1 MAPARKLMVAPLP
14 NFRRSLRMFG
24 HRRRLGSTTNNS
36 RERRVSVMSTSSGTA
51 TGTGL
56 RRDAG
61 IIGLLFAS
69 TTSMIGSGWLFGALH
84 ASKIAGPLSLL
95 SWILGA
101 VIIMLIAL
109 CFAELA
115 SLFPRSGALV
125 HMSHASHGEGLG
137 RVWGWM
143 LFLSYVAVP
152 SVEAESIVTYA
163 NNLYPHL
170 VGSGGILTT
179 TGFVACAVLVGL
191 LALLNLLAIR
201 WLLAVNNTV
210 TWWKIAV
217 PLLTAIVLI
226 VAGAHEVGPLWTGGT
241 SVWTAASSS
250 YDPNGVFIALPAAG
264 IVFSFLGFRTAI
276 DLGGESANPGRN
288 IPLAVIGAVLLS
300 ALVYILLQLGF
311 LNSVKPQ
318 DIANGW
324 GQLNF
329 PGVKGPFAGLA
340 MVLGFGWLATLLYID
355 AAISP
360 AGTGLIYVTA
370 GSRILFANGEMRAGP
385 RVMTRLNSGQIPW
398 VSVVIMWVVGVIFLL
413 PFPAWQKMVDYISD
427 ITALTYG
434 LGPIVLLILRRDH
447 PDLRRPFR
455 VVAASIVAPIAFIC
469 CNLIILWSGFA
480 TVTWMFAIVVIIFL
494 LYLAYF
500 YLVARE
506 QSADFG
512 WDHMWWLGTWF
523 GGMWIVSALSGHDLG
538 GYGFLGFWPAVAVTA
553 VWSLVVI
560 ELAKRSSLP
569 AEETARILIQ
579 IERTM

>member
-1 MAPARKLMVAPLP
+1 
-14 NFRRSLRMFG
+14 
-24 HRRRLGSTTNNS
+24 
-36 RERRVSVMSTSSGTA
+36 MSTSSETA
-51 TGTGL
+51 TRTGL

-170 VGSGGILTT
+170 VGSDGVLTT
-179 TGFVACAVLVGL
+179 AGFVACAVLVGL

-201 WLLAVNNTV
+201 WLLTVNNTV

-226 VAGAHEVGPLWTGGT
+226 VAGAHEVGPLWTAGT

-300 ALVYILLQLGF
+300 AVVYILLQLGF

-324 GQLNF
+324 GQINF

-370 GSRILFANGEMRAGP
+370 GSRILFANGEMKAGP
-385 RVMTRLNSGQIPW
+385 RLLTRLNGGQVPW
-398 VSVVIMWVVGVIFLL
+398 VSVAIMWAVGVIFLL

-447 PDLRRPFR
+447 PDLQRPFR
-455 VVAASIVAPIAFIC
+455 LAAAGIVAPIAFIC
-469 CNLIILWSGFA
+469 CDLIILWSGFA
-480 TVTWMFAIVVIIFL
+480 TVTWMFTIVLIIFL

-500 YLVARE
+500 YLSARE
-506 QSADFG
+506 RGANFG
-512 WDHMWWLGTWF
+512 WGHLWWLGAWF

-538 GYGFLGFWPAVAVTA
+538 GYGVLGFWPAVVLTA
-553 VWSLVVI
+553 GWSLIVI

-569 AEETARILIQ
+569 AEETGRILIQ
-579 IERTM
+579 IERTL

>member
-1 MAPARKLMVAPLP
+1 MAVEAE
-14 NFRRSLRMFG
+14 
-24 HRRRLGSTTNNS
+24 T
-36 RERRVSVMSTSSGTA
+36 SGT
-51 TGTGL
+51 L

-84 ASKIAGPLSLL
+84 ASKIAGPLSLW

-101 VIIMLIAL
+101 VIIMMIAL

-125 HMSHASHGEGLG
+125 HMSHASHGQGLG

-163 NNLYPHL
+163 NNLYPGL
-170 VGSGGILTT
+170 VGADGVLTGL
-179 TGFVACAVLVGL
+179 GFIACAVLVGL

-201 WLLAVNNTV
+201 WLLAVNNTI
-210 TWWKIAV
+210 TWWKIAI
-217 PLLTAIVLI
+217 PALTAIVLI
-226 VAGAHEVGPLWTGGT
+226 IAGASQVGPLWTNGT
-241 SVWTAASSS
+241 SVWTAAPKS
-250 YDPNGVFIALPAAG
+250 YDSNGIFIALPAAG

-276 DLGGESANPGRN
+276 DLGGESSNPGRN
-288 IPLAVIGAVLLS
+288 IPLAVIGAVVLS
-300 ALVYILLQLGF
+300 AVIYILLQYGF

-324 GQLNF
+324 DKINF

-340 MVLGFGWLATLLYID
+340 AMLGFGWLATLLYID

-360 AGTGLIYVTA
+360 AGTGLIYVTG

-385 RVMTRLNSGQIPW
+385 PLLTKLNAAQVPW
-398 VSVVIMWVVGVIFLL
+398 VSVVLMWVLGVIFLL

-447 PDLRRPFR
+447 PDLARPFNLMG
-455 VVAASIVAPIAFIC
+455 ASILAPIAFIFC
-469 CNLIILWSGFA
+469 DLIILWSGFV
-480 TVTWMFAIVVIIFL
+480 TVSWLFAIVLIIFA
-494 LYLAYF
+494 LYLVYYYAI
-500 YLVARE
+500 ARE
-506 QSADFG
+506 PSADFG
-512 WDHMWWLGTWF
+512 WGHIWWLGAWF
-523 GGMWIVSALSGHDLG
+523 GGMWIISALSGHDLG
-538 GYGFLGFWPAVAVTA
+538 GYGVLSFWTAVVVTA
-553 VWSLVVI
+553 VWSLFI
-560 ELAKRSSLP
+560 IWLAMRASIP
-569 AEETARILIQ
+569 AEETAEML
-579 IERTM
+579 THMGKLN

>member
-1 MAPARKLMVAPLP
+1 MS
-14 NFRRSLRMFG
+14 NS
-24 HRRRLGSTTNNS
+24 STT
-36 RERRVSVMSTSSGTA
+36 R
-51 TGTGL
+51 TGKSL

-84 ASKIAGPLSLL
+84 ASKIAGPLSLW

-101 VIIMLIAL
+101 IIIMLIAL

-125 HMSHASHGEGLG
+125 HMSHASHGQGLG

-170 VGSGGILTT
+170 VGNDGVLTGM
-179 TGFVACAVLVGL
+179 GFIVCAILVGM

-201 WLLAVNNTV
+201 WLLAVNNTI

-217 PLLTAIVLI
+217 PFLTAVILI
-226 VAGAHEVGPLWTGGT
+226 IAGAHEIAPLWTHGT
-241 SVWTAASSS
+241 SVWTAASNS
-250 YDPNGVFIALPAAG
+250 YDPNGVFLALPSAG

-276 DLGGESANPGRN
+276 DLGGESANPSRN
-288 IPLAVIGAVLLS
+288 IPLAVIGSVVLS
-300 ALVYILLQLGF
+300 AIIYVLLQLGF

-318 DIANGW
+318 DIVNGW
-324 GQLNF
+324 GQLSF

-340 MVLGFGWLATLLYID
+340 AGLGFGWLATLLYID
-355 AAISP
+355 AAVSP

-385 RVMTRLNSGQIPW
+385 PVLTKLNSGQVPW
-398 VSVVIMWVVGVIFLL
+398 VAVVIMWVIGVVFLL

-434 LGPIVLLILRRDH
+434 IGPIVLLILRRDH
-447 PDLRRPFR
+447 PDLKRPFR
-455 VVAASIVAPIAFIC
+455 LGAAGILAPIAFIC
-469 CNLIILWSGFA
+469 CNLIILWSGLA
-480 TVTWMFAIVVIIFL
+480 TVSWLFMIVLFIFL
-494 LYLAYF
+494 LYLIYF
-500 YLVARE
+500 YLIARE
-506 QSADFG
+506 DSANFG
-512 WDHMWWLGTWF
+512 WDHIWWLGAWF
-523 GGMWIVSALSGHDLG
+523 GGMWIISALSGPNLG
-538 GYGFLGFWPAVAVTA
+538 GYGVLGFWTAVVVTA
-553 VWSLVVI
+553 VWSIVVI
-560 ELAKRSSLP
+560 ELAKRTALP
-569 AEETARILIQ
+569 AEETGRILIE
-579 IERTM
+579 IEHTL

>member
-1 MAPARKLMVAPLP
+1 
-14 NFRRSLRMFG
+14 
-24 HRRRLGSTTNNS
+24 
-36 RERRVSVMSTSSGTA
+36 MSTSSETA
-51 TGTGL
+51 RTGL

-125 HMSHASHGEGLG
+125 HVSHASHGEGLG

-170 VGSGGILTT
+170 VGGDGVLTA
-179 TGFVACAVLVGL
+179 TGFVACAFLVGL

-201 WLLAVNNTV
+201 WLLTVNNTV

-300 ALVYILLQLGF
+300 GIVYILLQLGF

-360 AGTGLIYVTA
+360 AGTGLIYVTG
-370 GSRILFANGEMRAGP
+370 GSRILFANGEMKAGP
-385 RVMTRLNSGQIPW
+385 RILTRLNSGQVPW
-398 VSVVIMWVVGVIFLL
+398 VSVAIMWVVGVIFLL

-447 PDLRRPFR
+447 PDLQRPFR
-455 VVAASIVAPIAFIC
+455 LVAASIVAPVAFIC

-480 TVTWMFAIVVIIFL
+480 TVTWMFAIVLIIFV

-500 YLVARE
+500 YLAARE
-506 QSADFG
+506 QAANFG
-512 WDHMWWLGTWF
+512 WDHMWWLGAWF

-538 GYGFLGFWPAVAVTA
+538 GYGVLGFWPAAAASA

-569 AEETARILIQ
+569 SEETGRILIQ
-579 IERTM
+579 IEHTM

>member
-1 MAPARKLMVAPLP
+1 
-14 NFRRSLRMFG
+14 
-24 HRRRLGSTTNNS
+24 
-36 RERRVSVMSTSSGTA
+36 
-51 TGTGL
+51 
-56 RRDAG
+56 
-61 IIGLLFAS
+61 
-69 TTSMIGSGWLFGALH
+69 MIGSGWLFGALH
-84 ASKIAGPLSLL
+84 ASKIAGPLSLW

-163 NNLYPHL
+163 NNIYPHL
-170 VGSGGILTT
+170 VGNEGVLTT
-179 TGFVACAVLVGL
+179 TGFIACAVLMGI

-217 PLLTAIVLI
+217 PFLTAIVLI
-226 VAGAHEVGPLWTGGT
+226 FAGAREVGPLWTHGT
-241 SVWTAASSS
+241 SVWSAAPTS
-250 YDPNGVFIALPAAG
+250 YDSNGIFIALPSAG

-288 IPLAVIGAVLLS
+288 IPLAVIGAVVLS
-300 ALVYILLQLGF
+300 AVVYILLQLGF
-311 LNSVKPQ
+311 LNSVRPQ
-318 DIANGW
+318 DVAKGW
-324 GQLNF
+324 AQIDF

-340 MVLGFGWLATLLYID
+340 AMLGFGWLATLLYID
-355 AAISP
+355 AAVSP
-360 AGTGLIYVTA
+360 AGTGLIYVTG

-385 RVMTRLNSGQIPW
+385 AMLTKLNSGQVPW
-398 VSVVIMWVVGVIFLL
+398 VSVVIMWVLGVIFLL

-447 PDLRRPFR
+447 PGLHRPFR
-455 VVAASIVAPIAFIC
+455 VAAAGIVAPVAFIC
-469 CNLIILWSGFA
+469 CDLIILWSGFN
-480 TVTWMFAIVVIIFL
+480 TVTWLFGIVLLIFL
-494 LYLAYF
+494 LYLAY
-500 YLVARE
+500 YHLIAHE
-506 QSADFG
+506 KPADFG
-512 WDHMWWLGTWF
+512 WDNIWWLGAWF
-523 GGMWIVSALSGHDLG
+523 GGMWIISALGGRDLG
-538 GYGFLGFWPAVAVTA
+538 GYGVLDFWASVAITA
-553 VWSLVVI
+553 VWSLAVI
-560 ELAKRSSLP
+560 EMAKRTALP
-569 AEETARILIQ
+569 AEETAKILIE
-579 IERTM
+579 IEHTL

>member
-1 MAPARKLMVAPLP
+1 M
-14 NFRRSLRMFG
+14 S
-24 HRRRLGSTTNNS
+24 GSTGAGKGAS
-36 RERRVSVMSTSSGTA
+36 
-51 TGTGL
+51 L

-84 ASKIAGPLSLL
+84 ASKIAGPLSMW

-101 VIIMLIAL
+101 IIIMLIAL

-125 HMSHASHGEGLG
+125 HMSHASHGAGLG

-170 VGSGGILTT
+170 VGNDGVLTVM
-179 TGFVACAVLVGL
+179 GFIACAVLVGI

-201 WLLAVNNTV
+201 LLLAVNNTV

-226 VAGAHEVGPLWTGGT
+226 FAGAHEIGPLWTHGT
-241 SVWTAASSS
+241 SVWTAASTS

-288 IPLAVIGAVLLS
+288 IPLAVIGAVVVS
-300 ALVYILLQLGF
+300 AVVYILLQYGF

-318 DIANGW
+318 DVTNGW
-324 GQLNF
+324 GHINF

-340 MVLGFGWLATLLYID
+340 AMLGFGWLATLLYID

-360 AGTGLIYVTA
+360 AGTGLIYVTG
-370 GSRILFANGEMRAGP
+370 GSRILFANGEMKAGP
-385 RVMTRLNSGQIPW
+385 QFLTKLNSGQVPW
-398 VSVVIMWVVGVIFLL
+398 VSVVIMWVIGVIFLL

-447 PDLRRPFR
+447 PNLQRPFR
-455 VVAASIVAPIAFIC
+455 LAAASIAAPIAFIC
-469 CNLIILWSGFA
+469 CDLIILWSGFV
-480 TVTWMFAIVVIIFL
+480 TVTWLFGIVLLIFV
-494 LYLAYF
+494 LYLIYY
-500 YLVARE
+500 YLIAHE
-506 QSADFG
+506 ANANFG
-512 WDHMWWLGTWF
+512 WDNIWWLGAWF
-523 GGMWIVSALSGHDLG
+523 GGMWILSALSGHDLG
-538 GYGFLGFWPAVAVTA
+538 GYGVLGFWTAVGLTA
-553 VWSLVVI
+553 VWSLIVI

-569 AEETARILIQ
+569 AEETGRILIE
-579 IERTM
+579 IENTL

>member
-1 MAPARKLMVAPLP
+1 MS
-14 NFRRSLRMFG
+14 NS
-24 HRRRLGSTTNNS
+24 STT
-36 RERRVSVMSTSSGTA
+36 R
-51 TGTGL
+51 TGKSL

-84 ASKIAGPLSLL
+84 ASKIAGPLSLW

-101 VIIMLIAL
+101 IIIMLIAL

-125 HMSHASHGEGLG
+125 HMSHASHGQGLG

-170 VGSGGILTT
+170 VGNDGVLTGM
-179 TGFVACAVLVGL
+179 GFIVCAILVGM

-201 WLLAVNNTV
+201 WLLAVNNTI

-217 PLLTAIVLI
+217 PFLTAVILI
-226 VAGAHEVGPLWTGGT
+226 IAGAHEIAPLWNHGT
-241 SVWTAASSS
+241 SVWTAASNS
-250 YDPNGVFIALPAAG
+250 YDPNGVFLALPSAG

-276 DLGGESANPGRN
+276 DLGGESANPSRN
-288 IPLAVIGAVLLS
+288 IPLAVIGSVVLS
-300 ALVYILLQLGF
+300 AIIYVLLQLGF

-318 DIANGW
+318 DIVNGW
-324 GQLNF
+324 GQLSF

-340 MVLGFGWLATLLYID
+340 AGLGFGWLATLLYID
-355 AAISP
+355 AAVSP

-385 RVMTRLNSGQIPW
+385 PVLTKLNSGQVPW
-398 VSVVIMWVVGVIFLL
+398 VAVVIMWVIGVVFLL

-434 LGPIVLLILRRDH
+434 IGPIVLLILRRDH
-447 PDLRRPFR
+447 PDLKRPFR
-455 VVAASIVAPIAFIC
+455 LGAAGILAPIAFIC
-469 CNLIILWSGFA
+469 CNLIILWSGLA
-480 TVTWMFAIVVIIFL
+480 TVSWLFMIVLFIFL
-494 LYLAYF
+494 LYLIYF
-500 YLVARE
+500 YLIARE
-506 QSADFG
+506 DSANFG
-512 WDHMWWLGTWF
+512 WDHIWWLGAWF
-523 GGMWIVSALSGHDLG
+523 GGMWIISALSGPNLG
-538 GYGFLGFWPAVAVTA
+538 GYGVLGFWTAVVVTA
-553 VWSLVVI
+553 VWSIVVI
-560 ELAKRSSLP
+560 ELAKRTALP
-569 AEETARILIQ
+569 AEETGRILIE
-579 IERTM
+579 IEHTL

>member
-1 MAPARKLMVAPLP
+1 
-14 NFRRSLRMFG
+14 
-24 HRRRLGSTTNNS
+24 
-36 RERRVSVMSTSSGTA
+36 MSTPSIA
-51 TGTGL
+51 TPGKGL

-84 ASKIAGPLSLL
+84 AAKIAGPLSLW
-95 SWILGA
+95 SWVLGA
-101 VIIMLIAL
+101 VMIMLIAL

-170 VGSGGILTT
+170 VGGAGVLTT
-179 TGFVACAVLVGL
+179 EGFIACAILVGI
-191 LALLNLLAIR
+191 LALLNLMAIR
-201 WLLAVNNTV
+201 WLLAVNNTI
-210 TWWKIAV
+210 TWWKIAI
-217 PLLTAIVLI
+217 PALTAIVLI
-226 VAGAHEVGPLWTGGT
+226 VAGMHQIGPLWTNGA
-241 SVWTAASSS
+241 SVWTAAPQS
-250 YDPNGVFIALPAAG
+250 YDSNGIFIALPAAG

-276 DLGGESANPGRN
+276 DLGGESSNPGRN
-288 IPLAVIGAVLLS
+288 IPIAVIGSVVLS
-300 ALVYILLQLGF
+300 AIIYILLQLGF
-311 LNSVKPQ
+311 LNSLKPQ

-324 GQLNF
+324 GHLSF

-340 MVLGFGWLATLLYID
+340 AVLGFSWLAWLLYID

-360 AGTGLIYVTA
+360 GGTGLIYVTA
-370 GSRILFANGEMRAGP
+370 GSRVLFANGEMKAGP
-385 RVMTRLNSGQIPW
+385 RVLTKLNAAQVPW
-398 VSVVIMWVVGVIFLL
+398 VSVALMWVLGVVFLL

-434 LGPIVLLILRRDH
+434 LGPIVLLVLRRDQ
-447 PDLRRPFR
+447 PDLARPFR
-455 VVAASIVAPIAFIC
+455 LIGAGIIAPIAFIC
-469 CNLIILWSGFA
+469 CDLIILWSGFT
-480 TVTWMFAIVVIIFL
+480 TVTWLFGIVVFIFV

-500 YLVARE
+500 YLIARE
-506 QSADFG
+506 ASADFG
-512 WDHMWWLGTWF
+512 WDHIWWLGVWF
-523 GGMWIVSALSGHDLG
+523 GGMWILSALSGHDLG
-538 GYGFLGFWPAVAVTA
+538 GYGLLGFWPAVVLTA

-560 ELAKRSSLP
+560 ELAKRTALP
-569 AEETARILIQ
+569 AVETGRIMARIQETL
-579 IERTM
+579 

>member
-1 MAPARKLMVAPLP
+1 
-14 NFRRSLRMFG
+14 
-24 HRRRLGSTTNNS
+24 
-36 RERRVSVMSTSSGTA
+36 MSISSGTA

-56 RRDAG
+56 RREAG

-84 ASKIAGPLSLL
+84 AAKIAGPLSLL
-95 SWILGA
+95 SWIIGA

-152 SVEAESIVTYA
+152 PVEAESIVTYA

-170 VGSGGILTT
+170 VGSGGVLTA

-217 PLLTAIVLI
+217 PLLTAIILI

-241 SVWTAASSS
+241 SVWTAASDS

-300 ALVYILLQLGF
+300 AVVYILLQLGF

-385 RVMTRLNSGQIPW
+385 RVMTKLNSGQIPW
-398 VSVVIMWVVGVIFLL
+398 VSVLIMWVVGVIFLL

-455 VVAASIVAPIAFIC
+455 LAAANIVAPIAFIC

-506 QSADFG
+506 QSANFG
-512 WDHMWWLGTWF
+512 WEHMWWLGAWF
-523 GGMWIVSALSGHDLG
+523 GGMWIVSALGGHDLG
-538 GYGFLGFWPAVAVTA
+538 GYGVLGFWPAVVVTA

-569 AEETARILIQ
+569 AEETGRILIQ